1 MPPNAAN
8 DKRRRECM
16 RGVPPGAQNS
26 ASARTYQVEK
36 GEVTGLKPYRGG
48 GDWACPT
55 EIRVDAS
62 QPKLLDPVVA
72 EGSFCDRLASCR
84 PSRAWPRAW
93 FLCAQRHRSAPL
105 CRKSPSKNT

>member
-26 ASARTYQVEK
+26 SSARTYQVEK
-36 GEVTGLKPYRGG
+36 AEVTGLKPYRGG
-48 GDWACPT
+48 GDWARPT
-55 EIRVDAS
+55 EIHVTLHN
-62 QPKLLDPVVA
+62 PDPVVA

-93 FLCAQRHRSAPL
+93 SLFAPPPL
-105 CRKSPSKNT
+105 FS